1 MKIDKIGKSWS
12 VTIVRQYGT
21 TVGHSY

>member
-21 TVGHSY
+21 TVEHSY